1 VNIEDFPCGLPLSE
15 IMATTFP
22 WHLGVYDAHCH
33 PTDTMSSISTIPN
46 MKAKT
51 LTVMATRVQDQT
63 LVAQAAQQLSIDH
76 VGDNVTNY
84 EKKR

>member
-1 VNIEDFPCGLPLSE
+1 
-15 IMATTFP
+15 
-22 WHLGVYDAHCH
+22 
-33 PTDTMSSISTIPN
+33 